1 MKSEAK
7 PLQRRRTSGAA
18 SPDPATRPDGAQA
31 SRAQGAGLRVVLVT
45 GMSGAGKSSALKTL
59 EDMGYEA
66 VDNLPL
72 SLLGTL
78 VRPDGGHRAPLVI
91 GVDIRTRDF
100 GVDSFLA
107 ELDHLMDHRDLDVRL
122 LFLDSTDEVLCR
134 RYAET
139 RRRHPL
145 AGDRPVVDG
154 IMHER
159 RLVARL
165 RERAD
170 HVIDTTDLV
179 PGALRRLLKGNFALD
194 TPAGLAAFVTSF
206 SYRYGLPREADLVFD
221 VRFLKNPHYEP
232 AFKGRT
238 GLEAP
243 VGEFIA
249 TDPGFAEF
257 FDGLTD
263 LLTTLLPL
271 YEREGKSYLTI
282 ALGCT
287 GGRHRSVYIAERLAA
302 WLRDQGLRVGINHR
316 DLERQ

>member
-1 MKSEAK
+1 MK
-7 PLQRRRTSGAA
+7 RRHSTHPSSARPAA
-18 SPDPATRPDGAQA
+18 RPGGVQA
-31 SRAQGAGLRVVLVT
+31 SRAEGEGLRVVLVT
-45 GMSGAGKSSALKTL
+45 GMSGAGRSSALKTL

-72 SLLGTL
+72 SLLATL
-78 VRPDGGHRAPLVI
+78 VRPDGGQRGPLAI

-100 GVDSFLA
+100 GVDPFVA

-122 LFLDSTDEVLCR
+122 LFLDGTDEVLCR
-134 RYAET
+134 RYTET

-145 AGDRPVVDG
+145 AGDRPVIDG

-170 HVIDTTDLV
+170 HVIDTTDLA
-179 PGALRRLLKGNFALD
+179 PGDLRRLLKGNFALD
-194 TPAGLAAFVTSF
+194 RRAGLAVFVTSF
-206 SYRYGLPREADLVFD
+206 SYRHGLPREADLVFD
-221 VRFLKNPHYEP
+221 VRLLKNPHYEP
-232 AFKGRT
+232 AFKGLT
-238 GLEAP
+238 GRQAP

-249 TDPGFAEF
+249 SDPAFAGF
-257 FDGLTD
+257 FDGLTG
-263 LLTTLLPL
+263 LLATLLPG

-302 WLRDQGLRVGINHR
+302 WLRHRGLRVGVNHR
-316 DLERQ
+316 DMKRQ